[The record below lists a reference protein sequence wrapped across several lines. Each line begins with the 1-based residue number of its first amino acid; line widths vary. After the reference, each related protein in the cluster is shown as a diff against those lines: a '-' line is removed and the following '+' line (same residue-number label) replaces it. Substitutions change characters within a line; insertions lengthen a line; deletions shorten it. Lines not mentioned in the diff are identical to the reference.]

1 MNKKNLIFIAS
12 ISLLALSLSV
22 FQYVKQFQ
30 AEYTSAAYSTTK
42 PANGHTWG
50 EMECS
55 STLCLTGENTGLGTS
70 TPGYK
75 LDVQGG
81 QINASGG
88 LCIAGDCKTS
98 WSSVGGAWTTSGNN
112 IYNSNTGN
120 VGIGSTSP
128 GAKLDVNGKI
138 IMRDETVGTDPSN
151 TLITKGYL
159 SSYTSP
165 VTKVL
170 TGTNPVCSGTDT
182 IMRCNNAS
190 PCVWYDADQSLGSW
204 TKVMCG
210 PKMASSSSDVFLV
223 YKNHTTTQCSNTTY
237 GGVAG
242 VPVDTG
248 GGNYICK
255 FNASS
260 CSNVSAPSGTAG
272 WTQYQS
278 WSRVP
283 SQDKSVSGICSLNS
297 GSCYGSAA
305 GVGCNCTVPASPWSD
320 SLGYTCSCTGC
331 YTFHGS
337 CSQTC
342 CTTITSSYG
351 TPDQVGCY

>member
-30 AEYTSAAYSTTK
+30 TEFTSAAYSTTK
-42 PANGHTWG
+42 PANGHTWS

-55 STLCLTGENTGLGTS
+55 STLCLTGGNTGLGTS

-75 LDVQGG
+75 LDIQGG
-81 QINASGG
+81 QINASDG
-88 LCIAGDCKTS
+88 LCIAGDYKTS
-98 WSSVGGAWTTSGNN
+98 WSAISSPSVWTTSGNN

-120 VGIGSTSP
+120 VGIGVTNP
-128 GAKLDVNGKI
+128 GVKLDVNGKI

-223 YKNHTTTQCSNTTY
+223 YKNHTTAQCSSTTY

-242 VPVDTG
+242 VPIDTG
-248 GGNYICK
+248 SGNYICK

-260 CSNVSAPSGTAG
+260 CSSVSAPSGTAG
-272 WTQYQS
+272 WTLYGNYTTTTPSSITSYQS
-278 WSRVP
+278 CASCTTSSHSFSNTAP
-283 SQDKSVSGICSLNS
+283 ETCSYCYCYSGYYGCVGCGTLH
-297 GSCYGSAA
+297 CGSAVNE
-305 GVGCNCTVPASPWSD
+305 G
-320 SLGYTCSCTGC
+320 
-331 YTFHGS
+331 
-337 CSQTC
+337 
-342 CTTITSSYG
+342 TTAVVT
-351 TPDQVGCY
+351 QVGCY